1 MLLYAPLPDLRG
13 EHWTKSVPPEPHR
26 FVADIDTALEQNIL
40 DLSQRKRIA
49 NIHHHHEA
57 DHLGRTVEITEGIA
71 HCRRLRNLARR
82 LNPIYSDN
90 ALTSAFARKADV
102 APLSAERT
110 PGLLSDQSIAK
121 VEALVAWASERDD
134 SRLELALTWLAS
146 HQIMSTVIAGA
157 TMPEQIKANIAAT
170 ATWTLDADELAA
182 VDQVLKAAGSQPRLS
197 ARFRP
202 ARGAG

>member
-1 MLLYAPLPDLRG
+1 M
-13 EHWTKSVPPEPHR
+13 
-26 FVADIDTALEQNIL
+26 
-40 DLSQRKRIA
+40 
-49 NIHHHHEA
+49 
-57 DHLGRTVEITEGIA
+57 
-71 HCRRLRNLARR
+71 
-82 LNPIYSDN
+82 
-90 ALTSAFARKADV
+90 
-102 APLSAERT
+102 
-110 PGLLSDQSIAK
+110 
-121 VEALVAWASERDD
+121 AWASERDD